1 MLVKLNLLKS
11 EYVYHE
17 LTTKCDAQGFF
28 MLQNSPILFYGKLL
42 TLSRFSVVGF
52 VG

>member
-1 MLVKLNLLKS
+1 MHLSSVLKNKFAKS

-17 LTTKCDAQGFF
+17 LMMKCDAQQFF
-28 MLQNSPILFYGKLL
+28 MLQNSPVLFYGY
-42 TLSRFSVVGF
+42 SRFSVVGF